1 MGLSLRVLAEGV
13 RGDDLVRARGEH
25 DLVAVGQCARLA
37 VLCPD
42 VTRVLGDGTVLI
54 PFRFVLWI
62 GCCIVSLSPEIAR
75 YPLHMYLVGPDRL
88 GAALDAVLPHVAG
101 AARMHC
107 TLLRLR
113 VMRVGASLRSQAG
126 GVPPA
131 LLVMDADLLVL
142 SDYDEAPLRPPPP
155 ARVSI
160 ENFAADAQGR
170 HDFERACAVALTA
183 ARAAPLVATPL
194 PFSPP
199 ATEFLELGGMSG
211 QDGTMLPLSLLEL
224 AWWPRFGH
232 AGIRG
237 GNSGFAA
244 FFAAVRRAMPDDE
257 TTVLAGL
264 SPEELATEVSRWT
277 CTLLPEPDEFVCV
290 VYWGSVGFL
299 RLTA

>member
-1 MGLSLRVLAEGV
+1 M
-13 RGDDLVRARGEH
+13 
-25 DLVAVGQCARLA
+25 
-37 VLCPD
+37 LCPG

-232 AGIRG
+232 AGI
-237 GNSGFAA
+237 
-244 FFAAVRRAMPDDE
+244 
-257 TTVLAGL
+257 
-264 SPEELATEVSRWT
+264 
-277 CTLLPEPDEFVCV
+277 TLLLLGAAAAATRSPKSRALFLPSPRHWKVSEISDGV
-290 VYWGSVGFL
+290 WRDGGFESSAHYV
-299 RLTA
+299 R